1 MEFERTYVSVDLGA
15 VCHNVRQVR
24 RKLPKDGKLLAVVK
38 ADAYGHGAVPVAMAI
53 QRAGLA
59 EYFGVATVGEGIE
72 LRRGGVSL
80 PVLILGY
87 CSPEL
92 TEDLLRFSLTPT
104 LYREDVARAFSEA
117 AVRAGQELM
126 FHAAIDTGMS
136 RIGFPVSDEG
146 AEAVAR
152 ICRLPGLRPDGIFS
166 HYATADETDK
176 TLMHEQ
182 TARFRTMLTM
192 LSARGVA
199 FPNTHLC
206 NSAGILECAEFP
218 DAMVRAGIVIYGV
231 MPSDEVTGGE
241 VCLRPALTW
250 KTVVVHVKTVP
261 AGTPVSYGATWV
273 APRPTTVATVPV
285 GYADGYA
292 RSLSNSGCVLI
303 RGKRAPIIGR
313 VCMDQMMVDVTD
325 IPDVAMG
332 DEVTLLGTDGAE
344 CITLEEMEHASGR
357 CRYELVCAISKRVP
371 RFYTGGAGF

>member
-146 AEAVAR
+146 AE
-152 ICRLPGLRPDGIFS
+152 
-166 HYATADETDK
+166 

-325 IPDVAMG
+325 IPDAAMG